1 MDIKT
6 QEPIEGELYSGKE
19 MFELE
24 RERLKSA
31 DKRTEIARL
40 AIEVN
45 DASDQRMFDYHMARI
60 QKESEIRRDQLNLIR
75 GTAIGGGAIASVIIL
90 LLFGMLFL
98 GDAHQ
103 SELAGGI
110 LEKLAVA
117 LSGIGAYLL
126 GKTAFGKLN
135 ASTEE

>member
-1 MDIKT
+1 MEIST

-31 DKRTEIARL
+31 DKRTEIAKL
-40 AIEVN
+40 AIEAN
-45 DASDQRMFDYHMARI
+45 DAADKRMFDYRMARI
-60 QKESEIRRDQLNLIR
+60 QKESELKLDQLSLIR
-75 GTAIGGGAIASVIIL
+75 WIALGVGIIATTVVT
-90 LLFGMLFL
+90 LLFSMVFF

-103 SELAGGI
+103 SELAWGI
-110 LEKLAVA
+110 LEKLGVA

-126 GKTAFGKLN
+126 GKMAFGKLN
-135 ASTEE
+135 SPSEE

>member
-1 MDIKT
+1 MEIST

-31 DKRTEIARL
+31 DKRTEIAKL
-40 AIEVN
+40 AIEAN
-45 DASDQRMFDYHMARI
+45 DAADKRMFDYHMARI
-60 QKESEIRRDQLNLIR
+60 QKESELKRDQLSLIR
-75 GTAIGGGAIASVIIL
+75 WIAIGGGIIATTVVT
-90 LLFGMLFL
+90 LLFGMMFF

-103 SELAGGI
+103 SELAWGI
-110 LEKLAVA
+110 LEKLGVA

-126 GKTAFGKLN
+126 GKMAFGKLN
-135 ASTEE
+135 APPEE